1 MATEPK
7 FECCLVGGTFDR
19 FHAGHKLLLSVA
31 ISRSKSVEIHVVND
45 TLASKKSN
53 LIQSYEDRRNNILD
67 WLNQKSHHGVKI
79 FTLDDA
85 FGPAPVHKKA
95 DAIVATPETTG
106 NCDEINRMRKSS
118 GLVELSII
126 EVPHMIDYSGAI
138 ISSTRIRSG
147 VIDLDGNPWIE
158 QDKTQQMLKMN
169 SSLDSELKTP
179 MGSLFSGPEDLP
191 EVAMTEA
198 LESLTPNHG
207 SIIAVGDVSVATL
220 LDMEVVPDIG
230 IIDGMTKRQELEE
243 SQKVSPVQF
252 QNHLQNNNPPGHLSP
267 SMISSIKEALSSN
280 QKTLINVEGEED
292 LAPIVIHCLAPIGT
306 VVIYGQPKVGV
317 VVQITSIPVKER
329 CRNILSQFE
338 VVS

>member
-31 ISRSKSVEIHVVND
+31 ISRSKSVEIYVVND
-45 TLASKKSN
+45 TLAGKKSN
-53 LIQSYEDRRNNILD
+53 LIQSFEVRRNNILD

-85 FGPAPVHKKA
+85 FGPAPVHKRA

-106 NCDEINRMRKSS
+106 NCDEINRIRKSS
-118 GLVELSII
+118 GLGELSILQ
-126 EVPHMIDYSGAI
+126 VPHMIDYSGAI

-220 LDMEVVPDIG
+220 LDMEIVPDIG

-243 SQKVSPVQF
+243 SEKVSPVQF
-252 QNHLQNNNPPGHLSP
+252 QIHLQNNNPPGHISP

-317 VVQITSIPVKER
+317 VVQITSLPVKER